1 MAKSNPPKS
10 LGIWRTSR
18 KSPLTSE
25 TFREFSLKSET
36 LRNCSYANI
45 LINPLKPP
53 FRRGVG
59 GIIISAALLLNL
71 TPSLAQTQN
80 PKAPITASTKSIR
93 PPTAPKKLHKEVRHG
108 EVILDDYFWLRD
120 KQNPEVLKYLKAENA
135 YTEAMTA
142 NLKPLQGKLYQEM
155 LSRIQENR
163 TSVAVSE
170 GNYDY
175 YTRYEKGKNYA
186 IHCRKKKTANA
197 QEEILLDENKLAAN
211 EKYLNISMFNV
222 SNDGNLL
229 AYGIDTK
236 GDIRYNLVVKDLRTE
251 KILSNSIENIGSL
264 TWANDN
270 TLFYVTQDEITNRA
284 NTLWRLKL
292 GSKPEKIIEE
302 KDVEFFSQVSRTKD
316 KKYILYSVSSKDT
329 SETHYL
335 DAANSSSNLKVI
347 SKRAKGYEYSVEHRN
362 GLWYLIT
369 NQGINNQRAINNRI
383 VTVPVGNSNGAE
395 REFLPHNQN
404 VLIEDIDLY
413 KDFAV
418 VSEKKLGLNRFLVY
432 NFQTQKWREVN
443 FPDSAYT
450 AILGVYQDGKSD
462 AINQS
467 FDSNNF
473 RYTYTSLISPTTV
486 YEQNLATGTQKVIK
500 RKEVPNYDASKYITQ
515 RVWAPVRDGVKVPLS
530 IVYRKGVQLNGKAPL
545 FLYGYGAYGLGEEA
559 RFNSDLISLL
569 DRGMIYAIAH
579 VRGGNELGKQWYE
592 DGKLMKKKNTF
603 NDFIDS
609 AEYLIKNNWT
619 SKDRLVISGGS
630 AGGLLIGAVVN
641 MRPDLFKAA
650 HLDVPFVDIMNTM
663 WDESLPLTT
672 EEYLEWGNPHEKAA
686 YDYMRAYSPYDNL
699 ARKAYPSLLVTTSI
713 NDSQVGYWEPTKY
726 VAKLRTL
733 KTDNNPLLL
742 KVNLEAGHQGASGRY
757 EELKDTAFEYAW
769 MLSQVGF

>member
-1 MAKSNPPKS
+1 MAKSDPPKS
-10 LGIWRTSR
+10 PLIRGTLRE
-18 KSPLTSE
+18 SPLKT
-25 TFREFSLKSET
+25 
-36 LRNCSYANI
+36 NI
-45 LINPLKPP
+45 LKNLLPPLL
-53 FRRGVG
+53 RGVG
-59 GIIISAALLLNL
+59 GITISVSLILNL
-71 TPSLAQTQN
+71 PLSLAQNQ
-80 PKAPITASTKSIR
+80 APIR
-93 PPTAPKKLHKEVRHG
+93 PPLAPIKPHEEVRHG
-108 EVILDDYFWLRD
+108 EVIRDDYFWLRD

-142 NLKPLQGKLYQEM
+142 NLKPLQEKLYQEM

-197 QEEILLDENKLAAN
+197 KEEIILDENKIAAR
-211 EKYLNISMFNV
+211 EKYLNVSMFDV
-222 SNDGNLL
+222 TDDGNLL

-236 GDIRYNLVVKDLRTE
+236 GDIRYNLQVKDLRTK
-251 KILSNSIENIGSL
+251 KILPLTIENIGSL
-264 TWANDN
+264 TWANNN
-270 TLFYVTQDEITNRA
+270 TLFYVTQDPITNRA

-292 GSKPEKIIEE
+292 GSKPVKVIEE

-316 KKYILYSVSSKDT
+316 KKYILYTVSSKDT

-335 DAANSSSNLKVI
+335 DAANPKTNLKVI
-347 SKRAKGYEYSVEHRN
+347 SKRAKGHEYSVEHRQ
-362 GLWYLIT
+362 GLWYIIT
-369 NQGINNQRAINNRI
+369 NKNINNQKLINNRI
-383 VTVPVGNSNGAE
+383 VTAPVGKSNGADW
-395 REFLPHNQN
+395 REFVGHNQN

-413 KDFAV
+413 KDSAV
-418 VSEKKLGLNRFLVY
+418 VSKKQLGLNQFIVY
-432 NFQTQKWREVN
+432 NFQTKKWREVN
-443 FPDSAYT
+443 FSESAYT
-450 AILGVYQDGKSD
+450 ATLGLYQDGKSD

-467 FDSNNF
+467 FDSNSF
-473 RYTYTSLISPTTV
+473 RYTYTSLISPSTV
-486 YEQNLATGTQKVIK
+486 YEQDLATGIQKVIK
-500 RKEVPNYDASKYITQ
+500 RRQVPNYDATKYTTQ
-515 RVWAPVRDGVKVPLS
+515 RVWVPVRDGIKVPLS
-530 IVYRKGVQLNGKAPL
+530 IVYRKGIKLNGKAPL

-559 RFNSDLISLL
+559 RFDSNLISLL

-592 DGKLMKKKNTF
+592 DGKLQKKKNTF

-609 AEYLIKNNWT
+609 TEYLISNNWT
-619 SKDRLVISGGS
+619 SKDRLLISGSS
-630 AGGLLIGAVVN
+630 AGGLLVGAVVN

-672 EEYLEWGNPHEKAA
+672 EEYLEWGNPHEKSA
-686 YDYMRAYSPYDNL
+686 YSYMRSYSPYDNL
-699 ARKAYPSLLVTTSI
+699 ARKAYPSILVTTSI

-757 EELKDTAFEYAW
+757 SELKDTAFEYAW

>member
-1 MAKSNPPKS
+1 MSKFNPPKS
-10 LGIWRTSR
+10 
-18 KSPLTSE
+18 PLLRGT
-25 TFREFSLKSET
+25 LKNYLHTNT
-36 LRNCSYANI
+36 LKN
-45 LINPLKPP
+45 LVPPLL
-53 FRRGVG
+53 RGVG
-59 GIIISAALLLNL
+59 GIIISTSVLLNL
-71 TPSLAQTQN
+71 TPSPAQNQN
-80 PKAPITASTKSIR
+80 QAPITTTAKSIS
-93 PPTAPKKLHKEVRHG
+93 PPLAPKKLHKEVRHG
-108 EVILDDYFWLRD
+108 EVIRDDYFWLRD

-135 YTEAMTA
+135 YTETLTA
-142 NLKPLQGKLYQEM
+142 NLKPLQEKLYQEM
-155 LSRIQENR
+155 LSRVQENR
-163 TSVAVSE
+163 TSVAVRE

-175 YTRYEKGKNYA
+175 YTRYEKGKNYP
-186 IHCRKKKTANA
+186 IHCRKNNTNA
-197 QEEILLDENKLAAN
+197 KEEILLDENKIAAR
-211 EKYLNISMFNV
+211 EKYLNVSMFNV

-236 GDIRYNLVVKDLRTE
+236 GDIRYNLIVKDLRTG
-251 KILSNSIENIGSL
+251 KILSDTVENIGSL

-270 TLFYVTQDEITNRA
+270 TLFYVTQDETTNRA

-292 GSKPEKIIEE
+292 GSKPVKVIEE
-302 KDVEFFSQVSRTKD
+302 KDVKFFSQVSRTKD
-316 KKYILYSVSSKDT
+316 KKYILYTVSSKDT
-329 SETHYL
+329 NETHYL
-335 DAANSSSNLKVI
+335 DAANPNNNLKVI

-369 NQGINNQRAINNRI
+369 NQGINNQKVINNRI
-383 VTVPVGNSNGAE
+383 LTVPVGNSNGAKE
-395 REFLPHNQN
+395 REFLPHNQS
-404 VLIEDIDLY
+404 VLIDDIDLY

-418 VSEKKLGLNRFLVY
+418 VSEKKLGVNRFLVY

-462 AINQS
+462 TINQS

-473 RYTYTSLISPTTV
+473 RYTYTSLISPTAV
-486 YEQNLATGTQKVIK
+486 YEQDLATGTQKVVK
-500 RKEVPNYDASKYITQ
+500 RREVPNYDASKYSTQ
-515 RVWAPVRDGVKVPLS
+515 RLWAPTRDGVKVPLS
-530 IVYRKGVQLNGKAPL
+530 IVYRKGVERNGKAPL
-545 FLYGYGAYGLGEEA
+545 LMYGYGAYGLGEEA
-559 RFNSDLISLL
+559 RFDSNLISLL
-569 DRGMIYAIAH
+569 DKGVIYAIAH

-592 DGKLMKKKNTF
+592 DGKLMNKKNTF

-609 AEYLIKNNWT
+609 TEYLINNRWT
-619 SKDRLVISGGS
+619 SKDRLIISGAS

-672 EEYLEWGNPHEKAA
+672 EEYLEWGNPHEKSA
-686 YDYMRAYSPYDNL
+686 YSYMRSYSPYDNL
-699 ARKAYPSLLVTTSI
+699 ARKAYPSILVTTSI

-742 KVNLEAGHQGASGRY
+742 KINLEAGHQGASGRY
-757 EELKDTAFEYAW
+757 EELKETAFEYAW